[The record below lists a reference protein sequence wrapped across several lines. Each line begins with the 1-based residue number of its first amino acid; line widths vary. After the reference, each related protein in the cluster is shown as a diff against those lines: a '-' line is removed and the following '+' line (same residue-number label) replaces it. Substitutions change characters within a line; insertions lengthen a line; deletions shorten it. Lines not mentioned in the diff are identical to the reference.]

1 MSEISE
7 DPVASGDV
15 AQSLGNGPPLLE
27 KITNELTETKKSAK
41 TSTKRAQGTLPRS
54 ETITSSKSKKLAA
67 TTAHKNVF
75 PLANFTIPKKKIDED
90 KLCERLDRMEALMN
104 KHMEKAEE
112 FKDTMKSANEQFKEE
127 VMHALSFDDQGDE
140 HTQYSQY
147 YGEEA
152 HHDDHT
158 MSDDDDI
165 EEKISSPTESPPS
178 PKAENND
185 MAQAKMPS
193 ESTPSGFAAKFAM
206 TTVGEEI
213 DPDVASSMQYLLTNR
228 LAETPLNDMLDRY
241 ITPKNARNM
250 CVPKVNTQIWDSLK
264 PHTRNTDLKLQKV
277 QKLLMKG
284 AIAVATTK
292 EELTEDQMNGLTCL
306 ATASY
311 EMNMLRRDLI
321 KPGLHEKFSQ
331 LCKPT
336 VPVTENLFGNDLTKH
351 IKDIDEVHK
360 ATGKM
365 AKQPRFAPYSYPRRG
380 RGGRGYPYNNNAP
393 FLGRGSAQ
401 PQRQPFKPGRGLL
414 SAKRGRGRGAGRG
427 QQQ

>member
-1 MSEISE
+1 M
-7 DPVASGDV
+7 
-15 AQSLGNGPPLLE
+15 
-27 KITNELTETKKSAK
+27 
-41 TSTKRAQGTLPRS
+41 
-54 ETITSSKSKKLAA
+54 
-67 TTAHKNVF
+67 
-75 PLANFTIPKKKIDED
+75 FT
-90 KLCERLDRMEALMN
+90 
-104 KHMEKAEE
+104 
-112 FKDTMKSANEQFKEE
+112 
-127 VMHALSFDDQGDE
+127 G
-140 HTQYSQY
+140 
-147 YGEEA
+147 
-152 HHDDHT
+152 
-158 MSDDDDI
+158 
-165 EEKISSPTESPPS
+165 
-178 PKAENND
+178 
-185 MAQAKMPS
+185 
-193 ESTPSGFAAKFAM
+193 
-206 TTVGEEI
+206 
-213 DPDVASSMQYLLTNR
+213 
-228 LAETPLNDMLDRY
+228 
-241 ITPKNARNM
+241 
-250 CVPKVNTQIWDSLK
+250 
-264 PHTRNTDLKLQKV
+264 
-277 QKLLMKG
+277 KG
-284 AIAVATTK
+284 AIAVARTK

-393 FLGRGSAQ
+393 FLGRGGAQ